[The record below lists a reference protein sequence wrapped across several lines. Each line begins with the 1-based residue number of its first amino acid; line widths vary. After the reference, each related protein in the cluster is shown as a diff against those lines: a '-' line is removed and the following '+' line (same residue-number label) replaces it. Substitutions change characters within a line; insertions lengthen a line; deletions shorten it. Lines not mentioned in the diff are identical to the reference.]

1 MGNLLQL
8 FIRNGGF
15 VTFVLLEVFCF
26 FLVIQFN
33 ERQNAIFAHTST
45 VIGGN
50 MLEKRQRVSDYIG
63 LQERVDSLVQE
74 NARLMAD
81 ISNARAVQLP
91 YRDTFITVLYDTIS
105 HIDSIRHRAVRPEFR
120 FMSARVIS
128 NSISSANNWMML
140 NRGSSDGVTPNMAVL
155 SGKGIVGIVR
165 HVDPDFSMVMS
176 VLHRQT
182 KLSAALPKHERA
194 FGTLL
199 WEGGDP
205 TVMTLKYI
213 PKHIKVIVGEP
224 VTTSGFSAMFPQ
236 GFELGFI
243 ETVPEQDP
251 EYPNFLV
258 AKVRLKQDMSTV
270 QDVYIVQNLF
280 KAAIDSLQQKVK
292 NEQ

>member
-1 MGNLLQL
+1 MGNLLRL

-50 MLEKRQRVSDYIG
+50 LLERRQRISDYIG

-74 NARLMAD
+74 NARLLAEAA
-81 ISNARAVQLP
+81 NARSVQLP

-120 FMSARVIS
+120 FIAARVIS

-140 NRGSSDGVTPNMAVL
+140 NRGSTDGVMPNMAVV
-155 SGKGIVGIVR
+155 SGKGIIGIVR

-182 KLSAALPKHERA
+182 KLSAALPKHEKA

-205 TVMTLKYI
+205 TIMTLKYI
-213 PKHIKVIVGEP
+213 PKHIKVSVGEP

-236 GFELGFI
+236 GLELGFI

-270 QDVYIVQNLF
+270 QDVYVVQNLF
-280 KAAIDSLQQKVK
+280 KTAIDSLQQKVK

>member
-50 MLEKRQRVSDYIG
+50 MLERRQRVSDYIG

-74 NARLMAD
+74 NARLLAD
-81 ISNARAVQLP
+81 VANARSVQLP

-105 HIDSIRHRAVRPEFR
+105 HIDSIRHRAIRPEFR
-120 FMSARVIS
+120 FIAARIIS
-128 NSISSANNWMML
+128 NSISSANNWIML
-140 NRGSSDGVTPNMAVL
+140 NRGSSDGVTPNMAVV

-182 KLSAALPKHERA
+182 KLSAALPKHEKA

-205 TVMTLKYI
+205 TEMTLKYI
-213 PKHIKVIVGEP
+213 PKHIKVSVGEP

-236 GFELGFI
+236 GLELGFI

-258 AKVRLKQDMSTV
+258 SKVRLKQDMSTV

-280 KAAIDSLQQKVK
+280 KTAIDSLQQKIK